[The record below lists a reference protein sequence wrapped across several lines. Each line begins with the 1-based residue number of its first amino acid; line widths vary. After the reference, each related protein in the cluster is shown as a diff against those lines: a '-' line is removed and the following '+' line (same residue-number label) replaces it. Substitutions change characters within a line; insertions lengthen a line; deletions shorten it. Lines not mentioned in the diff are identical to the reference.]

1 MRSSVGQPSATLS
14 GNLNRLLS
22 AAIVN
27 PRFQRLLL
35 TNPVAALAAGYNGET
50 FQLTQSEYAA
60 VTSLC
65 VATLREF
72 AAQLLLISQA
82 VSPSSAESP
91 RDFQFSESTLSG
103 RENARENIRENFR
116 EQPTTLPC
124 KQESDNAFTRFSA
137 PSRRVKQNISVN
149 EGYRNVHSTNTTN
162 THTPNTLTPNTQR
175 YES

>member
-1 MRSSVGQPSATLS
+1 MRSAAGQPSATLS

-50 FQLTQSEYAA
+50 FQLTQSEYTA

-65 VATLREF
+65 VTTLREF
-72 AAQLLLISQA
+72 AAQLLLVAQA
-82 VSPSSAESP
+82 VAPSSAESP
-91 RDFQFSESTLSG
+91 RDFQFPESTLSG
-103 RENARENIRENFR
+103 RENFR

-124 KQESDNAFTRFSA
+124 KQESENAFSRFSA
-137 PSRRVKQNISVN
+137 PARRVKQNVSVN
-149 EGYRNVHSTNTTN
+149 EGYRSAHSTNTPN
-162 THTPNTLTPNTQR
+162 THTSNTQR